1 MNSNIARGKMEN
13 TYRQKSE
20 AGSFFSEFINSL
32 IQVFK
37 SKFFYIGLA
46 TLAAGLCINI
56 LSQTYLH
63 NNFNKGAIYPTLSD
77 LILDKVPVIDVSI
90 LYDLLCIV
98 IFFVVVTYVIHRKD
112 YGRIPYFLLLCGIFY
127 IIRGIFVV
135 LTPLGNPPNFNG
147 SNPLFNGF
155 CAYEFGVYP
164 SGHVGNSFLLLLLVN
179 DKIYRYILWFCLA
192 GIIIALILSHCHYS
206 IDILSGFFFAYAIK
220 AFGDKYLKM
229 FVPGI
234 SKAGTERFSKNKN

>member
-1 MNSNIARGKMEN
+1 MEKSVN
-13 TYRQKSE
+13 QKAKTDFS
-20 AGSFFSEFINSL
+20 FSELINSL
-32 IQVFK
+32 IQVLRNK
-37 SKFFYIGLA
+37 YFYIALA

-56 LSQTYLH
+56 LSQIYLY
-63 NNFNKGAIYPTLSD
+63 NNYNKGAIYPEMSD

-90 LYDLLCIV
+90 IYDLLVIG
-98 IFFVVVTYVIHRKD
+98 IFFAVVIYVVQRKE
-112 YGRIPYFLLLCGIFY
+112 YGRIPYFLLLSGIFY

-147 SNPLFNGF
+147 SDPLFNGF

-179 DKIYRYILWFCLA
+179 DKIYRYIMWFCMA

-206 IDILSGFFFAYAIK
+206 IDIFSGFFFAYAIK
-220 AFGDKYLKM
+220 AFGDKYFNAFILKDQDP
-229 FVPGI
+229 V
-234 SKAGTERFSKNKN
+234 AY